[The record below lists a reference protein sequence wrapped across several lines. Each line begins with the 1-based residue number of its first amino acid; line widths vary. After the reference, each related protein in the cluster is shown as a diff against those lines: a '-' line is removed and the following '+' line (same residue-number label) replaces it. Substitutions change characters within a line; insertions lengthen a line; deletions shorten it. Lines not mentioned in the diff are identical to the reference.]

1 MAYSVIHDGDLD
13 RSNNYQ
19 NFDYQNFYGRGMLE
33 PQALEHI
40 IDGKRYSHHPLG
52 PVLLILPGFALL
64 GRLGASLTMA
74 LLAVLVLYLT
84 FRVIEETRAKG
95 MPPWATGGV
104 GPFFSPFLFFS
115 VLLFSEIPTLFLLG
129 F

>member
-74 LLAVLVLYLT
+74 LLAALALYLT
-84 FRVIEETRAKG
+84 LRVMEETGAKG
-95 MPPWATGGV
+95 LPLWATGAIGL
-104 GPFFSPFLFFS
+104 FSSPLFLFS
-115 VLLFSEIPTLFLLG
+115 GLIYP
-129 F
+129 